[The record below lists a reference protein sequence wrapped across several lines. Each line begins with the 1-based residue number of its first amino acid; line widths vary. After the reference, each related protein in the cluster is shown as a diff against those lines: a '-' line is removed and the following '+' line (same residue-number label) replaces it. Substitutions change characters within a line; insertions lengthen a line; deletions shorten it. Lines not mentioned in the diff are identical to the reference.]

1 MTSFYMIG
9 SLVLGL
15 FAWILAIIS
24 VLRRR
29 FGALNLISV
38 SACAL
43 SLLLQLMNVDHL
55 ANELEDF
62 SAIMD
67 TIPAVVLAACLML
80 SMAILLN
87 GTAFMISRKV
97 MRK

>member
-1 MTSFYMIG
+1 MTSFYMIS
-9 SLVLGL
+9 SLVLGIL
-15 FAWILAIIS
+15 AWILAIIS
-24 VLRRR
+24 VLHRR

-43 SLLLQLMNVDHL
+43 SLLLKLMNVDHL
-55 ANELEDF
+55 AYELDDF

-67 TIPAVVLAACLML
+67 TIPAVVLAAWLML
-80 SMAILLN
+80 SISILLN
-87 GTAFMISRKV
+87 GAAFMKSRKV